1 MCGRIAHEWPA
12 YTPSQVERLPFSYYR
27 ALRAL
32 LLRAHHVPSDKEEM
46 TEGITRS
53 VDMDELLGIGDQDD
67 AS

>member
-12 YTPSQVERLPFSYYR
+12 YTPSQVAKLPFSHYR

-32 LLRAHHVPSDKEEM
+32 LLRAHYVPSKDEM
-46 TEGITRS
+46 TEKGLKS
-53 VDMDELLGIGDQDD
+53 VDMDEFLGIGDQDD